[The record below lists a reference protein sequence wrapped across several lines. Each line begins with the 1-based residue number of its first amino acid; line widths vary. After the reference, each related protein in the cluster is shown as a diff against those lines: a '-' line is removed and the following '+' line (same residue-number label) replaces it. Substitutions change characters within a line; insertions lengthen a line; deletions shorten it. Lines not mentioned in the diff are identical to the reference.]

1 MCCCLYL
8 FIESLVDPP
17 ARSFPINYWFNWRA
31 RQCQSRSSYLLT
43 SFIIKGHTIWRAA
56 GLLRSRGTG
65 KACTDSNGNC
75 MQLPVQLL
83 VVFMKII
90 PGTLSLIRFQFPNAI
105 TTADSPS
112 DSSRSSSASF
122 VRISSGKSISASF
135 QLFYYNPLLFHFTSF
150 SCFHFNTPVFQW

>member
-65 KACTDSNGNC
+65 KVLYRLQWELRATPSTVACCVCVYENYSRHFILDS
-75 MQLPVQLL
+75 
-83 VVFMKII
+83 
-90 PGTLSLIRFQFPNAI
+90 LSLSNA
-105 TTADSPS
+105 TGDSPS